1 MIFILSLCF
10 HRVFIEKET
19 PSEFEEIELPQ
30 PQQQSQQQSQ
40 IDSLQPQKGRQ
51 PKQAPDFKNSG
62 QAFGLQAQNR
72 PAKFGSSF
80 SDISSNINPFGGAQQ
95 FTGVLNQNP
104 FKRGQ
109 FPNNQVRSPFG
120 GVTNNN
126 NIFNNKN
133 IFNPNNSPSVTRQGA
148 LGAAFNSPGGLLSG

>member
-1 MIFILSLCF
+1 MQYCHFAF
-10 HRVFIEKET
+10 TEYFVEEET
-19 PSEFEEIELPQ
+19 LSEFEEIELPQ

-40 IDSLQPQKGRQ
+40 IDSLQPQKDRQ
-51 PKQAPDFKNSG
+51 PKQAPGFKNSG
-62 QAFGLQAQNR
+62 QVFGIQAQNS

-80 SDISSNINPFGGAQQ
+80 SDISSNINPFGGAQRFPGLQ
-95 FTGVLNQNP
+95 NQNP

-109 FPNNQVRSPFG
+109 FPNNQMRSPFD

-133 IFNPNNSPSVTRQGA
+133 IFNPNNSPSATRQGA
-148 LGAAFNSPGGLLSG
+148 LGAAFSSPGGLSG